1 LDLYSAATDAGW
13 SLGSA
18 VLLLPP
24 VGVAA

>member
-1 LDLYSAATDAGW
+1 VGNTAGYAGW
-13 SLGSA
+13 GIGAA